1 MIKNQINE
9 EEILFLKLQ
18 DNNYNFANKYSCLDI
33 NLKDLIQFNYSNEST
48 DEKIEI
54 IIRHF
59 SSDHDYL
66 KINFDWSL
74 NNFDYEIHVK
84 NYHDKENFILLS
96 DYFNYMKKIF
106 LHKDEQSSLNH
117 RKVTSINF
125 LDADDVFDNFFNE
138 NNFLKIASEV
148 FFVNLCSQLKKSLN
162 YSEDEQIMIERD
174 FAKKLLLLEQCQ
186 RTIIRQYTD
195 RLHDQFHMSD
205 FDMFSSHCDEIH
217 SCSSSRAFTHFERG

>member
-1 MIKNQINE
+1 MKKDFLKNLINE
-9 EEILFLKLQ
+9 EEQLFLDLQ
-18 DNNYNFANKYSCLDI
+18 DNNDNFANKYTCLDI
-33 NLKDLIQFNYSNEST
+33 NLTDLIQFNYSDESP

-54 IIRHF
+54 LIRHF

-84 NYHDKENFILLS
+84 NYHDNENFILLS
-96 DYFNYMKKIF
+96 DYFNYMKNIF

-117 RKVTSINF
+117 FKVTSLNF
-125 LDADDVFDNFFNE
+125 LDANDVFDNFFNE
-138 NNFLKIASEV
+138 NAFLKLASEV

-162 YSEDEQIMIERD
+162 YSEDEQIMIESD

-186 RTIIRQYTD
+186 LTILRKY
-195 RLHDQFHMSD
+195 HDAILERANAMS
-205 FDMFSSHCDEIH
+205 
-217 SCSSSRAFTHFERG
+217 